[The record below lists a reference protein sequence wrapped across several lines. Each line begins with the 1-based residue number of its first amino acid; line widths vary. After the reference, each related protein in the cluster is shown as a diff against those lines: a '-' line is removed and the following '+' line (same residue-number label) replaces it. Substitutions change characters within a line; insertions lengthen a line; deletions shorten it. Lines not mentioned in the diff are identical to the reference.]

1 MHSNADRVNMSTKKP
16 ALLIVD
22 DEPSVLKALQGL
34 FEDDYHVFGALNGQQ
49 GLAILREHPIRVVV
63 VDERM
68 PEMTGM
74 EFLGRA
80 REINPNTLNIM
91 LTAYSDMTVAI
102 QGINGGLLHRY
113 LLKPWNTEE
122 LVPVVR
128 QLFDQAQLESQ
139 NRELARELKA
149 KNDELQARIQELHGT
164 QEKLVN
170 NERLTTIG
178 QLSASISHELK
189 NPLGRIKSAASLLRN
204 ELTTASND
212 VQELLR
218 IIDNEVTLSTKIIN
232 DLLDYSRERAP
243 SFESHEIDPI
253 IDDTLNRIKLPPHV
267 TLERSRGMGI
277 PAIRVDPGQMGQVV
291 VNLIINAIQ
300 AMSDNGGKLYV
311 STAAVDGHVIL
322 TVKDTGIGMDPVQLE
337 RVFEPLFTTKP
348 KGIGLGMTIVKS
360 LIEKHHG
367 TIHVQSR
374 RNIGTTV
381 TVSLPL

>member
-1 MHSNADRVNMSTKKP
+1 MSTKKP

-243 SFESHEIDPI
+243 SFENHEIDPI

-267 TLERSRGMGI
+267 TLERSRGKGI

-311 STAAVDGHVIL
+311 STAAVDGHLIL

>member
-1 MHSNADRVNMSTKKP
+1 MSTKKP

>member
-1 MHSNADRVNMSTKKP
+1 MSTVSTKKP

-22 DEPSVLKALQGL
+22 DEPSVLRALQEL

-49 GLAILREHPIRVVV
+49 GLAILREHPIRVIVA
-63 VDERM
+63 DERM

-80 REINPNTLNIM
+80 REINPSTLNIM

-113 LLKPWNTEE
+113 LLKPWNSEE

-128 QLFDQAQLESQ
+128 QLFDQAQLESR

-149 KNDELQARIQELHGT
+149 KNDELQARIQELHGA

-218 IIDNEVTLSTKIIN
+218 IIDNEVILSTKIIN
-232 DLLDYSRERAP
+232 DLLDYSRERTP
-243 SFESHEIDPI
+243 SFENHQIDPI

-267 TLERSRGMGI
+267 TLERSRGTGI
-277 PAIRVDPGQMGQVV
+277 PAIQVDPGQMGQIV
-291 VNLIINAIQ
+291 VNLIINAVQ

-311 STAAVDGHVIL
+311 STAAENGHLIM
-322 TVKDTGIGMDPVQLE
+322 TVKDTGIGMDPEQLE

-367 TIHVQSR
+367 SIHVQSR

>member
-1 MHSNADRVNMSTKKP
+1 MSTVSTKKP

-22 DEPSVLKALQGL
+22 DEPSVLRALQGL
-34 FEDDYHVFGALNGQQ
+34 FENDYHVFGALNGQQ
-49 GLAILREHPIRVVV
+49 GLAILREHPIRVIVA
-63 VDERM
+63 DERM

-80 REINPNTLNIM
+80 REINPSTLNIM

-113 LLKPWNTEE
+113 LLKPWNSEE
-122 LVPVVR
+122 LVLVVR
-128 QLFDQAQLESQ
+128 QLFDQAQLESR

-149 KNDELQARIQELHGT
+149 KNDELQARIQELHGA

-204 ELTTASND
+204 ELTMASND

-218 IIDNEVTLSTKIIN
+218 IIDNEVILSTKIIN

-243 SFESHEIDPI
+243 SFENHEIDPI

-267 TLERSRGMGI
+267 TLERSRGTGI
-277 PAIRVDPGQMGQVV
+277 PAIQVDPGQMGQIV
-291 VNLIINAIQ
+291 VNLIINAVQ

-311 STAAVDGHVIL
+311 STAAENGHLIMI
-322 TVKDTGIGMDPVQLE
+322 VKDTGIGMDPEQLE

-367 TIHVQSR
+367 SIHVQSR